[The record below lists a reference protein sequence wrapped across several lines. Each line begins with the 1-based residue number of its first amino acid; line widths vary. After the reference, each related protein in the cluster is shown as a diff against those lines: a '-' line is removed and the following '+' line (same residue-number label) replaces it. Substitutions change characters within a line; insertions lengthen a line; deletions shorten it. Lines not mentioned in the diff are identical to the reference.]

1 MATLSAFVPNALGDG
16 NQEEPTYLTL
26 SADSEPMRLDSLC
39 VSCMKNVRL
48 PSWLGEEPPCDLCCF
63 AKRPAKGGS
72 ERAPLTPPALC
83 RESRRCS

>member
-16 NQEEPTYLTL
+16 KQEATFLTL

-48 PSWLGEEPPCDLCCF
+48 PSWHGEESPCDLCSLLNVLQK
-63 AKRPAKGGS
+63 AAAN
-72 ERAPLTPPALC
+72 APP
-83 RESRRCS
+83 